1 MTPAKTPKA
10 PPASS
15 PSCRRFVVGISGAS
29 GAIYAR
35 RFVEALLADPSIEVD
50 LIASTAGLRVLRGE
64 LDAVNRP
71 RRSKAKPDAPAGR
84 LLDYFDLA
92 PAQRSRLNVLPGA
105 DIGAGPASGTYRT
118 AGMIVVPCSMNTV
131 ACVASGIQDNLL
143 TRAAAVTLKEGR
155 PLLLV
160 PRETPL
166 GLVELR
172 SLTAAAEAGAIILP
186 ANPGFYHRPATVDDL
201 VNFIVQKIFDRLGL
215 DYPGALRWSG
225 EKGLRGA

>member
-1 MTPAKTPKA
+1 MTPAREKKG
-10 PPASS
+10 PAISAAS
-15 PSCRRFVVGISGAS
+15 RRRYVVGISGAS

-35 RFVEALLADPSIEVD
+35 RFVEMLLGDASVDVD

-64 LDAVNRP
+64 LEPVSEP
-71 RRSKAKPDAPAGR
+71 RRSKARPEGVAER
-84 LLDYFDLA
+84 LIDYFDLTD
-92 PAQRSRLNVLPGA
+92 AQRARLNILPGG

-131 ACVASGIQDNLL
+131 ACIASGIQNNLL

-155 PLLLV
+155 PLMLV

-166 GLVELR
+166 GLIELR

-186 ANPGFYHRPATVDDL
+186 ANPGFYHQPTTVDDL
-201 VNFIVQKIFDRLGL
+201 VNFIVQKMIDRLGL
-215 DYPGALRWSG
+215 DYPGGVRWSG
-225 EKGLRGA
+225 EKP

>member
-1 MTPAKTPKA
+1 MPPVQKKT
-10 PPASS
+10 ASTAC
-15 PSCRRFVVGISGAS
+15 PRQRYVVGISGAS
-29 GAIYAR
+29 GALYAK
-35 RFVEALLADPSIEVD
+35 RFVERMLRDASIEID
-50 LIASTAGLRVLRGE
+50 LVASSAGLRVLRGE
-64 LDAVNRP
+64 LEAVAKP
-71 RRSKAKPDAPAGR
+71 RRSKAKPEGGVAGR
-84 LLDYFDLA
+84 LIDYLDLTA
-92 PAQRSRLNVLPGA
+92 EQRKRLNVLPGA

-131 ACVASGIQDNLL
+131 ACIASGIQNNLL

-186 ANPGFYHRPATVDDL
+186 ANPGFYHRPTTVEAVVD
-201 VNFIVQKIFDRLGL
+201 FIVQKMMDRLGL
-215 DYPGALRWSG
+215 DYEDGVRWSG
-225 EKGLRGA
+225 EA